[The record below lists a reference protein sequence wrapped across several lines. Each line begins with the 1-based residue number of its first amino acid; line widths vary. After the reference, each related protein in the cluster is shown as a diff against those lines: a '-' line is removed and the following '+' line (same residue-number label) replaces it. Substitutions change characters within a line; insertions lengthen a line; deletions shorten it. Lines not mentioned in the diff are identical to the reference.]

1 MNNWQLEPEINL
13 GLLKYTEVKGD
24 FAFIQE
30 DFLLCLKVGT
40 MGVTIGGIEFWFIY
54 YRQYNSRK

>member
-24 FAFIQE
+24 FAFTQE
-30 DFLLCLKVGT
+30 LLALFKSRNDGSDY
-40 MGVTIGGIEFWFIY
+40 GW
-54 YRQYNSRK
+54 YRILVYILPPVQLT